1 MCVYIHTENIV
12 DISKHKIRCKDICL
26 KNRSSLLSPQ
36 CPCPCARCG
45 SSSPCSWPLP
55 PWLHR
60 REETCARRNTGG
72 LPGEETSPS
81 TRLTLRPFFQPFI
94 FIYFP
99 QPRDATVS
107 SMDMG
112 VEQKRIDIAAAK
124 LRASSSFPKK
134 SGSSY
139 KGSSLDLR
147 AGCGVEGPLA
157 AEERIVGGVEATEH
171 AWPWQV

>member
-1 MCVYIHTENIV
+1 MP
-12 DISKHKIRCKDICL
+12 L
-26 KNRSSLLSPQ
+26 SLRTMQVVL
-36 CPCPCARCG
+36 
-45 SSSPCSWPLP
+45 PLLLATAALAAP
-55 PWLHR
+55 
-60 REETCARRNTGG
+60 EGRN
-72 LPGEETSPS
+72 
-81 TRLTLRPFFQPFI
+81 LRPEEHWRPAGGRDLSKYKVAFETILLAFI
-94 FIYFP
+94 IIYFP

-107 SMDMG
+107 TMDLG
-112 VEQKRIDIAAAK
+112 EEQKRIDIAAAK

-157 AEERIVGGVEATEH
+157 AGERIVGGVEATEH